1 MTSDNKKLFSG
12 RTLARSQALQLL
24 FQAES
29 RSTSVSSVLAG
40 TYLISQGPL
49 DPFAERLSLGT
60 DAHRAALDALIIE
73 LARNWDITRMLA
85 VDRNLLRL
93 AIYEMCYID
102 DIDVAVTINESVN
115 LAKAYGTDESSKF
128 VNGILGKVAELIAH
142 HDELLERV
150 GLASSAPSE

>member
-1 MTSDNKKLFSG
+1 MTSATKKPFVG

-29 RSTSVSSVLAG
+29 RGTSVSSVLAG

-49 DPFAERLSLGT
+49 DPFAERLSLGA
-60 DAHRAALDALIIE
+60 DSKHAALDALIAE
-73 LARNWDITRMLA
+73 LARNWDITRLLA

-93 AIYEMCYID
+93 AIYEMIYID
-102 DIDVAVTINESVN
+102 DIDIAVTINESVN

-128 VNGILGKVAELIAH
+128 VNGILGKVADLIAAR
-142 HDELLERV
+142 DELLVRC
-150 GLASSAPSE
+150 GLDVSPDEA